1 MIVRSRSVSCG
12 ESPKHNYRG
21 FTLIEMMVV
30 VGIVGI
36 LAGIA
41 APSFLSLNKPLRE
54 AVSQF
59 QSQLSLIRTKAISSN
74 RSYRIRPKYSTQA
87 EYATTDYPAG
97 NPNKFI
103 VEYAANCRVTAIGGT
118 SGWQAASQL
127 DLDLPKQVG
136 LDLSPPTVTL
146 PSGSAAIDS
155 TLGWK
160 ICFDN
165 RGIAGT
171 EVPGAAIPSIAI
183 KDFQSNNIAKI
194 AVFTTTSVGGTEVY
208 TYNKDNTKLA
218 DKTF

>member
-1 MIVRSRSVSCG
+1 VIVRSRSISCG

-41 APSFLSLNKPLRE
+41 APSLLSLNKPLRDG
-54 AVSQF
+54 VSQF

-74 RSYRIRPKYSTQA
+74 RAYRIKPKFTSIGSYSDGVA
-87 EYATTDYPAG
+87 R
-97 NPNKFI
+97 NFV
-103 VEYAANCRVTAIGGT
+103 VEYAANCRVTTLGGT
-118 SGWQAASQL
+118 TGWQAASQL
-127 DLDLPKQVG
+127 DLDLPPQVG
-136 LDLSPPTVTL
+136 LDISAPSITL
-146 PSGSAAIDS
+146 PSGSAAIASD
-155 TLGWK
+155 LDWK

-171 EVPGAAIPSIAI
+171 EVVNATPPSIAI
-183 KDFQSNNIAKI
+183 KDYQNNNIAKI
-194 AVFTTTSVGGTEVY
+194 AVFAISPVGGTEVY
-208 TYNKDNTKLA
+208 TYNKDNSQLA

>member
-1 MIVRSRSVSCG
+1 VIVRL
-12 ESPKHNYRG
+12 PKHNDRG

-41 APSFLSLNKPLRE
+41 APSLLSLNKPLRDG
-54 AVSQF
+54 VSQF

-74 RSYRIRPKYSTQA
+74 KAYRIRPKYTT
-87 EYATTDYPAG
+87 YVTTDYPAG
-97 NPNKFI
+97 NPNKFV
-103 VEYAANCRVTAIGGT
+103 VEYAANCRVAT
-118 SGWQAASQL
+118 GWIPASQL
-127 DLDLPKQVG
+127 DLDLPPQVG
-136 LDLSPPTVTL
+136 LDLSSPTVPL
-146 PSGSAAIDS
+146 PSGSAPINN
-155 TLGWK
+155 TLNWK

-171 EVPGAAIPSIAI
+171 EVAGATTPSIAI

-194 AVFTTTSVGGTEVY
+194 AVFATSPVGGTEIY
-208 TYNKDNTKLA
+208 TYNKDNSQLA

>member
-1 MIVRSRSVSCG
+1 VIVRL
-12 ESPKHNYRG
+12 PKHNYRG

-41 APSFLSLNKPLRE
+41 APSFLSLNKPLRDG
-54 AVSQF
+54 VSQF

-74 RSYRIRPKYSTQA
+74 RAYRIKPKYLTQA

-97 NPNKFI
+97 NPNKFV

-118 SGWQAASQL
+118 NGWQAASQL

-136 LDLSPPTVTL
+136 LDLSTPSVTL
-146 PSGSAAIDS
+146 PSGSTAIDN
-155 TLGWK
+155 TLTWK

-165 RGIAGT
+165 RGIVGAETATGT
-171 EVPGAAIPSIAI
+171 TPSIVI
-183 KDFQSNNIAKI
+183 KDFQDNNRAKI
-194 AVFTTTSVGGTEVY
+194 AVFATSPVGGTDIY
-208 TYNKDNTKLA
+208 TYDKDNNILP

>member
-1 MIVRSRSVSCG
+1 MLLRL
-12 ESPKHNYRG
+12 PKHNDRG

-54 AVSQF
+54 GVSQF

-74 RSYRIRPKYSTQA
+74 KAYRIRPKYPTQV
-87 EYATTDYPAG
+87 EYATTEYPAG
-97 NPNKFI
+97 NPNKFV
-103 VEYAANCRVTAIGGT
+103 VEYAANCRVTTIGGT
-118 SGWQAASQL
+118 NGWQAASQL
-127 DLDLPKQVG
+127 DLDLPPQVG
-136 LDLSPPTVTL
+136 LDLSSPTVTL
-146 PSGSAAIDS
+146 PSGSAAINN
-155 TLGWK
+155 TLTWK

-171 EVPGAAIPSIAI
+171 EVAGATTPSIAL

-194 AVFTTTSVGGTEVY
+194 AVFATSPVGGTEVY
-208 TYNKDNTKLA
+208 TYNKDNIQLA